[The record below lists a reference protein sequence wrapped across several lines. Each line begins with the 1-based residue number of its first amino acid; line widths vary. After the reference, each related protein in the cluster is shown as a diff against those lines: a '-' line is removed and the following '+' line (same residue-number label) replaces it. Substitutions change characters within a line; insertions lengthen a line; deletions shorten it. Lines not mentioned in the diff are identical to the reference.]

1 MLTVSALSCFVSKK
15 FLGIFVRTPYGQP
28 GPLRLN
34 HVDSA
39 RTFSHVGWNYRNFDS
54 GPSVRIPPMESGV
67 LDEVLLKLR
76 DLHITDVARYS
87 GLAARK
93 EDIGDFFKLL
103 N

>member
-76 DLHITDVARYS
+76 DLHITDVSQYP
-87 GLAARK
+87 GLAARE
-93 EDIGDFFKLL
+93 EDLGDFFKLL